1 MSFDVGVDVGG
12 TFTDLFAIETETGRV
27 IVEKADT
34 TTDAVAGVLEA
45 MTRSGIDPG
54 RIATFV
60 FGSTIATN
68 ALVERKTEPVAFFG
82 TEGFTDIL
90 EVRRLWREHLFGW
103 NWDRPRSL
111 VPSDLRFGIPGRI
124 DWRGRE
130 IASLDLAAV
139 DRAVDR
145 VRKRGIHAVAVSLMF
160 SFLNPDH
167 ERRVRA
173 RIQELAPEIAVTLS
187 HEVNPEIKEYERA
200 STTVVAAGLSP
211 IVARLLSELQQRLAD
226 QGMSVGPQVIKS
238 NGGIMSAAVAR
249 AKPLELA
256 RSGPAGGV
264 ASAVRLSRELD
275 LPNLITVDMGGT
287 TADVAVISDGETT
300 YTQTSYLAWDIPIR
314 VPMADVRSVGAGGG
328 SIASLDVAGRLHVGP
343 RSAGAAP
350 GPVCYGRGGA
360 EPTVTD
366 AALVAG
372 LIDPKRFLGG
382 RMRVDAEVAAEAIRQ
397 RVAEPLG
404 IDLTAAASGI
414 IHLASV
420 RMAQLIGEM
429 TVQVGLDPRDYTVV
443 GFGGAGPMFVA
454 TLATEMDAR
463 GAVVPLYPAVW
474 SAFGGLYADVVH
486 DYGRSHVAPL
496 REVAPDEIDMIAGEL
511 AATARHDLETDG
523 LDPTAASFEYTFD
536 IRYKGQSHDLAVGVD
551 LGQGF
556 TAAVMRD
563 AEARF
568 EALHEKT
575 FGHTRPGEPL
585 QLVTVRLLSRVPRE
599 LALPKGELATA
610 APDVDQ
616 GRRRRVWLHGQD
628 GGLEATVWDRGVL
641 PAGFELAGPAII
653 EEDQSNT
660 VVPPGM
666 ALNVSD
672 AGHLMISRRTS

>member
-1 MSFDVGVDVGG
+1 MSFHVGVDVGG
-12 TFTDLFAIETETGRV
+12 TFTDLFAVEAETGRV

-34 TTDAVAGVLEA
+34 TDDTVTGVLEA
-45 MTRSGIDPG
+45 MNRSGVEPS
-54 RIATFV
+54 RIGTFV

-68 ALVERKTEPVAFFG
+68 ALVERKTEPVAYFG
-82 TEGFTDIL
+82 TEGFTDVL

-103 NWDRPRSL
+103 HWDRPRSL
-111 VPSDLRFGIPGRI
+111 VPADLRFGIPGRI
-124 DWRGRE
+124 DWRGHE
-130 IASLDLAAV
+130 ITPLDLAAV
-139 DRAVDR
+139 DQAVEQ
-145 VRKRGIHAVAVSLMF
+145 VRKRGIRAVAVSLMF

-173 RIQELAPEIAVTLS
+173 RLQELAPEIEVTLS

-211 IVARLLSELQQRLAD
+211 IASRLLSELEERLTDA
-226 QGMSVGPQVIKS
+226 GMEAVPQVIKS
-238 NGGIMSAAVAR
+238 NGGIMSAAAAR
-249 AKPLELA
+249 TKPLELA

-264 ASAVRLSRELD
+264 ASAVRLARELD
-275 LPNLITVDMGGT
+275 LPNLITVDIGGT
-287 TADVAVISDGETT
+287 TADVAVVTGGETT

-350 GPVCYGRGGA
+350 GPVCYGRGGT

-372 LIDPKRFLGG
+372 LIDPHRFLGG
-382 RMRVDAEVAAEAIRQ
+382 RMHVDAKAAADAVRRQ
-397 RVAEPLG
+397 VAEPLG
-404 IDLTAAASGI
+404 IELTAAASGI

-454 TLATEMDAR
+454 ALAAEMDAR
-463 GAVVPLYPAVW
+463 AAVVPLHPAVW

-496 REVAPDEIDMIAGEL
+496 RQLAPDRIDAIAAEL
-511 AATARHDLETDG
+511 AATARRDLEMDG
-523 LDPTAASFEYTFD
+523 LDPSAASFEYAFD

-551 LGQGF
+551 LSQGF
-556 TAAVMRD
+556 TAAAMRD

-568 EALHEKT
+568 ETLHEKT

-585 QLVTVRLLSRVPRE
+585 QLVTLRLLSRVPRD
-599 LALPKGELATA
+599 LALPKGELAKG
-610 APDVDQ
+610 APDADQ
-616 GRRRRVWLHGQD
+616 ARKRRVWLHGQ
-628 GGLEATVWDRGVL
+628 GAGLEAAVWERSAL
-641 PAGFELAGPAII
+641 PPGFELEGPAII

-666 ALNVSD
+666 SVNVSP